1 MSTQA
6 LITNIREPKSC
17 NNLVSEF
24 MTFNEDITWSITS
37 GSGNAL
43 ITNSDEYPIYGERSM
58 KVRYLSGAS
67 PITFTSDGDLTT
79 YVVPRTGQYY
89 LVWEVYKNEEDADVS
104 FTVEMYVGGIL
115 TSANTFVSDVYLSGG
130 FVDGQVN
137 TFYSVFNL
145 NADDEVSFAFTT
157 QCDTVDTVIYIDGF
171 GLFYNDKAL
180 QAPPFYV
187 PPTNLSQ
194 KWQQRYDSSGTN
206 TLTEDTENGNEF
218 IGVST
223 TNCVSSLINVTG
235 QFQPTR
241 VNALFH
247 VVTAFDA
254 EVPAGVDNHIDII
267 FKVNDVLIQSRS
279 HLLHKGVG
287 EIQTIYN
294 IFEIPVDANFLQYGG
309 EIYLIPKG
317 ADVDISNRKTIA
329 IEHTNSY

>member
-1 MSTQA
+1 MSTTA
-6 LITNIREPKSC
+6 NITNIREPKSC
-17 NNLVSEF
+17 NNLVAEA
-24 MTFNEDITWSITS
+24 MTFNEDIDYDITD
-37 GSGNAL
+37 GVGNL
-43 ITNSDEYPIYGERSM
+43 LVTNSDEYPIYGERSQ
-58 KVRYLSGAS
+58 KVRFLTNLPATYTIPNGLTA
-67 PITFTSDGDLTT
+67 FTAPKTGVYCLAWEMQKSNVDAT
-79 YVVPRTGQYY
+79 VV
-89 LVWEVYKNEEDADVS
+89 
-104 FTVEMYVGGIL
+104 FTVECFVGGAI
-115 TSANTFVSDVYLSGG
+115 TDERTFVSTSSIASG
-130 FVDGQVN
+130 VVNGQVN
-137 TFYSVFNL
+137 TFWGFLNL
-145 NADDEVSFAFTT
+145 NAGDETSYFITA
-157 QCDTVDTVIYIDGF
+157 QCDTVDTVIYVDGF

-206 TLTEDTENGNEF
+206 TLTEDAENGNEF

-287 EIQTIYN
+287 ELQQIYN

-329 IEHTNSY
+329 VEHTNSY